1 MTVNEQLSVSSSPH
15 ILTQNNTRRVMLDV
29 LIALLPA
36 VIASVIFYGWR
47 ALVLTVVCVVGC
59 NLFEFGFTKL
69 TRRPTSIFDLSA
81 SVTGVLLSQNLSAT
95 FPIWMAVVGCFFA
108 IVIVKQLFGGIG
120 KNFAN
125 PAIAARIM
133 LFLCFATEMNSFA
146 VLKEGK
152 LVSEATPFTLSLTGA
167 EPLTYREMFL
177 GFHAGAIG
185 ETCSLALL
193 IGLVY
198 LLVRRVISWHIPV
211 SFVGTVALLSLV
223 CGADPLEQV
232 LSGGLLIGAIFMATD
247 YVTSPASPVGRL
259 IFGVGCGAITVLIR
273 LAGHTEGVSY
283 AILMMN
289 LLCPYIDKLTMRRPI
304 GAPKPP
310 KPEKKGKEET
320 AK

>member
-1 MTVNEQLSVSSSPH
+1 MDQLTVSSSPH
-15 ILTQNNTRRVMLDV
+15 IVTKNDTRRVMLDV

-47 ALVLTVVCVVGC
+47 ALVLSVVCVLAC
-59 NLFEFGFTKL
+59 NLFEFGYTRL
-69 TRRPTSIFDLSA
+69 THRPDTILDLSA
-81 SVTGVLLSQNLSAT
+81 SVTGVLLSQNLPASL
-95 FPIWMAVVGCFFA
+95 PIWMAVVGCFFA

-125 PAIAARIM
+125 PAITARIM
-133 LFLCFATEMNSFA
+133 LFLCFATEMNTFS
-146 VLKEGK
+146 VLKDGT
-152 LVSEATPFTLSLTGA
+152 LVSEATPFTASLTGA
-167 EPLTYREMFL
+167 EPLSYWKLFL

-193 IGLVY
+193 LGLVY
-198 LLVRRVISWHIPV
+198 LLVRRVITWHIPV
-211 SFVGTVALLSLV
+211 SFVGTVALLSLI

-247 YVTSPASPVGRL
+247 YVTSPATPLGRI
-259 IFGVGCGAITVLIR
+259 IFGVACGAITTLIR

-289 LLCPYIDKLTMRRPI
+289 LLCPYIDKLTLRRPL
-304 GAPKPP
+304 GVP
-310 KPEKKGKEET
+310 KPEKARKGE

>member
-1 MTVNEQLSVSSSPH
+1 MTVTEQLSVSSSPH
-15 ILTQNNTRRVMLDV
+15 IVTKNDTRRVMLDV
-29 LIALLPA
+29 LIALSPA
-36 VIASVIFYGWR
+36 VIASAIFYGWR
-47 ALVLTVVCVVGC
+47 AIVLTVVCVLAC

-69 TRRPTSIFDLSA
+69 TRRPTTIFDLSA
-81 SVTGVLLSQNLSAT
+81 SVTGVLLSQNLQAK

-108 IVIVKQLFGGIG
+108 IVVVKQLFGGIG

-133 LFLCFATEMNSFA
+133 LFLCFATEMNTFW
-146 VLKEGK
+146 VLKDGE
-152 LVSEATPFTLSLTGA
+152 LVSEATPFTQSLTGA
-167 EPLTYREMFL
+167 ARLPYWKMLL

-193 IGLVY
+193 VGLVY

-211 SFVGTVALLSLV
+211 SFVGTVALLSWIA
-223 CGADPLEQV
+223 GADPLEQV

-247 YVTSPASPVGRL
+247 YVTSPVSPVGRL
-259 IFGVGCGAITVLIR
+259 IFGVGCGAITTLIR

-289 LLCPYIDKLTMRRPI
+289 LLCPYVDQLTVRRPL

-310 KPEKKGKEET
+310 KPEKAGKEDA

>member
-15 ILTQNNTRRVMLDV
+15 IVTRNDTRRVMLDV
-29 LIALLPA
+29 LIALSPA

-47 ALVLTVVCVVGC
+47 ALVLTVVCVAAC

-69 TRRPTSIFDLSA
+69 TRRPTTIFDLSA
-81 SVTGVLLSQNLSAT
+81 SVTGVLLSQNLSASL
-95 FPIWMAVVGCFFA
+95 PIWMAVVGCFFA
-108 IVIVKQLFGGIG
+108 IVVVKQLFGGIG

-146 VLKEGK
+146 VMKGGE
-152 LVSEATPFTLSLTGA
+152 LVSEATPFTKLMNEGVRL
-167 EPLTYREMFL
+167 PYWKMLL

-193 IGLVY
+193 VGLVY
-198 LLVRRVISWHIPV
+198 LLVRRVISWHIPA
-211 SFVGTVALLSLV
+211 SFVGTVALLSWIF
-223 CGADPLEQV
+223 GADPLEQV

-247 YVTSPASPVGRL
+247 YVTSPASPKGRL
-259 IFGVGCGAITVLIR
+259 IFGVGCGAITTLIR

-289 LLCPYIDKLTMRRPI
+289 LLCPYIDKLTLRRPV
-304 GAPKPP
+304 GAPKP
-310 KPEKKGKEET
+310 EKAGKEGT

>member
-1 MTVNEQLSVSSSPH
+1 MDQLIVSSSPH
-15 ILTQNNTRRVMLDV
+15 IVTKNDTRRVMLDV

-36 VIASVIFYGWR
+36 VVASVIFYGWR
-47 ALVLTVVCVVGC
+47 ALVLSVVCVFAC
-59 NLFEFGFTKL
+59 NLFEFGYTRL
-69 TRRPTSIFDLSA
+69 TRRPDTILDLSA
-81 SVTGVLLSQNLSAT
+81 SVTGVLLSQNLPASL
-95 FPIWMAVVGCFFA
+95 PIWMAVVGCFFA

-125 PAIAARIM
+125 PAITARIM
-133 LFLCFATEMNSFA
+133 LFLCFATEMNTFS
-146 VLKEGK
+146 VLENGK
-152 LVSEATPFTLSLTGA
+152 LVSEATPFTASLTGA
-167 EPLTYREMFL
+167 EPLSYWKLFL

-193 IGLVY
+193 LGLVY
-198 LLVRRVISWHIPV
+198 LLVRRVITWHIPV
-211 SFVGTVALLSLV
+211 SFVGTVALLSLI

-247 YVTSPASPVGRL
+247 YVTSPATPLGR
-259 IFGVGCGAITVLIR
+259 IVFGVGCGAITTLIR

-289 LLCPYIDKLTMRRPI
+289 LLCPYIDKLTLRRPI
-304 GAPKPP
+304 GAPKPQ
-310 KPEKKGKEET
+310 KAGKGE

>member
-1 MTVNEQLSVSSSPH
+1 MTVNQQLSVSSSPH
-15 ILTQNNTRRVMLDV
+15 IVTRNDTRRVMLDV
-29 LIALLPA
+29 LIALSPA

-47 ALVLTVVCVVGC
+47 ALVLTVVCVFAC

-69 TRRPTSIFDLSA
+69 VRRPTTIFDLSA
-81 SVTGVLLSQNLSAT
+81 SVTGVLLSQNLSASL
-95 FPIWMAVVGCFFA
+95 PIWMAVVGCFFA
-108 IVIVKQLFGGIG
+108 IVVVKQLFGGIG

-146 VLKEGK
+146 VMKGGE

-167 EPLTYREMFL
+167 ERLPYWKMLL

-193 IGLVY
+193 VGLVY

-211 SFVGTVALLSLV
+211 SFVGTVALLSLI

-247 YVTSPASPVGRL
+247 YVTSPASPKGRL
-259 IFGVGCGAITVLIR
+259 IFGVGCGAITTLIR

-289 LLCPYIDKLTMRRPI
+289 LLCPYVDKLTLRRPV
-304 GAPKPP
+304 GAPKP
-310 KPEKKGKEET
+310 EKAEKEGT
-320 AK
+320 TK

>member
-1 MTVNEQLSVSSSPH
+1 MTVNELLSVSSSPH
-15 ILTQNNTRRVMLDV
+15 IVTKNSTRRVMLDV

-47 ALVLTVVCVVGC
+47 ALVLTLVCVLAC

-69 TRRPTSIFDLSA
+69 TRRPTTVSDLSA

-95 FPIWMAVVGCFFA
+95 FPIWMSVVGCFFA

-167 EPLTYREMFL
+167 EPLSYWKMFL

-198 LLVRRVISWHIPV
+198 LLARRVISWHIPV
-211 SFVGTVALLSLV
+211 SFIGTVALLSWIF
-223 CGADPLEQV
+223 GADPLEQV

-247 YVTSPASPVGRL
+247 Y
-259 IFGVGCGAITVLIR
+259 VGCGAITVLIR

-289 LLCPYIDKLTMRRPI
+289 LLCPYIDKLTIRRPV

-310 KPEKKGKEET
+310 KPEKKGKEEA

>member
-1 MTVNEQLSVSSSPH
+1 
-15 ILTQNNTRRVMLDV
+15 ML
-29 LIALLPA
+29 
-36 VIASVIFYGWR
+36 
-47 ALVLTVVCVVGC
+47 
-59 NLFEFGFTKL
+59 
-69 TRRPTSIFDLSA
+69 
-81 SVTGVLLSQNLSAT
+81 
-95 FPIWMAVVGCFFA
+95 
-108 IVIVKQLFGGIG
+108 
-120 KNFAN
+120 
-125 PAIAARIM
+125 
-133 LFLCFATEMNSFA
+133 
-146 VLKEGK
+146 
-152 LVSEATPFTLSLTGA
+152 
-167 EPLTYREMFL
+167 L

-211 SFVGTVALLSLV
+211 SFVGTVALLSLI

-247 YVTSPASPVGRL
+247 YVTSPASPKGRL
-259 IFGVGCGAITVLIR
+259 IFGVGCGAITTLIR

-289 LLCPYIDKLTMRRPI
+289 LLCPYVDKLTLRRPV

>member
-15 ILTQNNTRRVMLDV
+15 IVTKNDTRRVMLDV
-29 LIALLPA
+29 LIALSPA

-47 ALVLTVVCVVGC
+47 ALVLTVVCVAAC

-69 TRRPTSIFDLSA
+69 VRRPTTVFDLSA
-81 SVTGVLLSQNLSAT
+81 SVTGVLLSQNLSASL
-95 FPIWMAVVGCFFA
+95 PIWMAVVGCFFA
-108 IVIVKQLFGGIG
+108 IVVVKQLFGGIG

-146 VLKEGK
+146 VLKGGE

-167 EPLTYREMFL
+167 ERLSYWKMFL

-211 SFVGTVALLSLV
+211 SFVGTVALLSWIA
-223 CGADPLEQV
+223 GADPLEQV

-247 YVTSPASPVGRL
+247 YVTSPASPTGRL
-259 IFGVGCGAITVLIR
+259 IFGVGCGAITTLIR

-283 AILMMN
+283 AILMMT
-289 LLCPYIDKLTMRRPI
+289 LLCPYIDKLTLRRPV
-304 GAPKPP
+304 GAPKPQ
-310 KPEKKGKEET
+310 KPEKAGKEGT

>member
-1 MTVNEQLSVSSSPH
+1 MTVTEQLSVSSSPH
-15 ILTQNNTRRVMLDV
+15 LVTKNDTRAVMRDV
-29 LIALLPA
+29 LIALSPA
-36 VIASVIFYGWR
+36 VVASVIFYGWR
-47 ALVLTVVCVVGC
+47 ALVLTVVCVFAC
-59 NLFEFGFTKL
+59 NLFEWGFTRL
-69 TRRPTSIFDLSA
+69 THRPTTIFDLSA

-95 FPIWMAVVGCFFA
+95 FPIWMSVVGCFFA
-108 IVIVKQLFGGIG
+108 IVVVKQLFGGIG

-146 VLKEGK
+146 VKSGGV
-152 LVSEATPFTLSLTGA
+152 LVSEATPFTKLMNEGVRL
-167 EPLTYREMFL
+167 PYWKMFL

-193 IGLVY
+193 VGLIY

-211 SFVGTVALLSLV
+211 SFVGTVALLSWIF
-223 CGADPLEQV
+223 GADPLEQV

-247 YVTSPASPVGRL
+247 YVTSPASPKGRL
-259 IFGVGCGAITVLIR
+259 IFGVGCGAITTLIR

-289 LLCPYIDKLTMRRPI
+289 LLCPYVDRLTLRRPV